1 MITNNLFIKLKE
13 RSKNNIEETKNKL
26 LSMKGGIETL
36 CDLRVEIDIR
46 KGSYDLMLITK
57 YDSLEDL
64 EAYLVHPIHMEVA
77 KYIGSVLESQASLC
91 YESID

>member
-13 RSKNNIEETKNKL
+13 RSENNIEEAKNKL
-26 LSMKGGIETL
+26 LSMKGSIETL
-36 CDLRVEIDIR
+36 RDLRVEVDIR

-77 KYIGSVLESQASLC
+77 KYIGNVLESQASLC
-91 YESID
+91 YKSID